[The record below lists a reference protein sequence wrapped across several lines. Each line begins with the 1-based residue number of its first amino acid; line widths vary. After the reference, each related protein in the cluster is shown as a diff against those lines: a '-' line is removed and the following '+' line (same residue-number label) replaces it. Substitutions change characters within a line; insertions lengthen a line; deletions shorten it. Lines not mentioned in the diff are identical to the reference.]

1 MTVTRV
7 VESKYGFNNYI
18 EERET
23 EIDFWLLT
31 MEKPCFPYHM
41 PSEMF
46 MLLRKTAFDS
56 IKNDFNMIIE
66 EYGFWEKCSAKLQK
80 FIVDFLFMDI

>member
-1 MTVTRV
+1 
-7 VESKYGFNNYI
+7 
-18 EERET
+18 
-23 EIDFWLLT
+23 
-31 MEKPCFPYHM
+31 M

-66 EYGFWEKCSAKLQK
+66 EYGFWEKCPAKA
-80 FIVDFLFMDI
+80 

>member
-1 MTVTRV
+1 MDK
-7 VESKYGFNNYI
+7 S
-18 EERET
+18 
-23 EIDFWLLT
+23 
-31 MEKPCFPYHM
+31 CFPYHM

-66 EYGFWEKCSAKLQK
+66 EYGFWEKCPAKA
-80 FIVDFLFMDI
+80 